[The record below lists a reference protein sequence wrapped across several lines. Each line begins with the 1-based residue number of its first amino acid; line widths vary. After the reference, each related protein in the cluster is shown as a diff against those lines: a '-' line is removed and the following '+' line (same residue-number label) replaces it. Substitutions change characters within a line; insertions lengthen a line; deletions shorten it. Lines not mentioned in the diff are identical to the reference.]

1 MSAGLTIEQVL
12 ARSLRMPRRRLAAQ
26 SAVGRTMERAE
37 AAAKERLLGGGAAAV
52 AAATTGATLPPG
64 AAAPSSAHEE
74 LATSNP
80 AATTQ
85 QPSAAPSTSAHDA
98 EAELLASAAA
108 APAAASGS
116 AVSMP
121 SASAS
126 RQQQRYSIP
135 IPKEDP
141 DPFPDRPMLRRLDQL
156 ENGSLSRNSSDL
168 LTRLKA
174 CRAMGDWRDALAA
187 FEARPRAMSVNSE
200 HLRTLVDTL
209 VDADKADAI
218 AALAADSSKL
228 PSAAQADG
236 VLCYTASALSR
247 RDKWKE
253 ALAVLDSMRGA
264 SHAPI
269 EAYNEIIE
277 GRSNSGEFQ
286 AAMQIVFNLKDHDDK
301 FVEEMAAYER
311 DKASLEADEAGGSS
325 SSSSSST
332 VPLRS
337 SSSSSLGDDGA
348 NDPNAPKRQ
357 FPRPD
362 VATWAS
368 LITVLEDCGKPEMAR
383 EVITVVPPAERAV
396 ITASYV
402 ALVSTWAET
411 QKQKRTGR

>member
-52 AAATTGATLPPG
+52 AAATTAS
-64 AAAPSSAHEE
+64 AAVPSSAHEE

-85 QPSAAPSTSAHDA
+85 QPSAASSTSAHDA

-108 APAAASGS
+108 AAPAGS

-311 DKASLEADEAGGSS
+311 DKASLEADEAGGTSS